1 MSEQKTVVQPPQ
13 PSERKPNE
21 VSGFHFSTAIKITD
35 PVTKQVLLQRRA
47 D

>member
-1 MSEQKTVVQPPQ
+1 MSDQKKPVVPQ
-13 PSERKPNE
+13 PTEGKPNE

-35 PVTKQVLLQRRA
+35 PVTKQVILQRRA